1 MCSSRGSRLVT
12 AAPEVCATSV
22 RSWQTGWMSSNAL
35 RLLDEALQLSEQDRA
50 ELALRLLDSV
60 GEPTDQVERAWIEE
74 AKRRLAE
81 IDSGQVQ
88 TVPWSEARQRI
99 FAR

>member
-1 MCSSRGSRLVT
+1 
-12 AAPEVCATSV
+12 
-22 RSWQTGWMSSNAL
+22 MSGEAL
-35 RLLDEALQLSEQDRA
+35 RLLDEALQLPEEDRA

-60 GEPTDQVERAWIEE
+60 GEAPEGVERAWIEE

-81 IDSGQVQ
+81 IKRGEVA
-88 TVPWSEARQRI
+88 TVPWHEARERI

>member
-1 MCSSRGSRLVT
+1 
-12 AAPEVCATSV
+12 
-22 RSWQTGWMSSNAL
+22 MSSNAL
-35 RLLDEALQLSEQDRA
+35 RLLDEALQLPDQDRA

-74 AKRRLAE
+74 AKQRLAE
-81 IDSGQVQ
+81 IESGQVQ
-88 TVPWSEARQRI
+88 TVPWSEARVRI

>member
-1 MCSSRGSRLVT
+1 
-12 AAPEVCATSV
+12 
-22 RSWQTGWMSSNAL
+22 MSSDAI
-35 RLLDEALQLSEQDRA
+35 RLLDEALQLPEQDRA

-60 GEPTDQVERAWIEE
+60 GEPTDQVEAAWIEE

-81 IDSGQVQ
+81 IDRGEVR
-88 TVPWSEARQRI
+88 TVPWPDARQRI

>member
-1 MCSSRGSRLVT
+1 
-12 AAPEVCATSV
+12 
-22 RSWQTGWMSSNAL
+22 MSSNAL
-35 RLLDEALQLSEQDRA
+35 RLLDEALQLPEQDRA
-50 ELALRLLDSV
+50 ELALRLLDSI
-60 GEPTDQVERAWIEE
+60 GEPADQVERDWVEQ

-81 IDSGQVQ
+81 IDRGQLQ

>member
-1 MCSSRGSRLVT
+1 
-12 AAPEVCATSV
+12 
-22 RSWQTGWMSSNAL
+22 MSGQAL
-35 RLLDEALQLSEQDRA
+35 RLLDEALQLPEQDRA

-60 GEPTDQVERAWIEE
+60 GEPADQVERAWIDE

-81 IDSGQVQ
+81 IARG
-88 TVPWSEARQRI
+88 TAHTAPWVEARKRI

>member
-1 MCSSRGSRLVT
+1 
-12 AAPEVCATSV
+12 
-22 RSWQTGWMSSNAL
+22 MSSDAI
-35 RLLDEALQLSEQDRA
+35 RLLDEALQLPEQDRA

-60 GEPTDQVERAWIEE
+60 GEPTDQVETAWIEE

-81 IDSGQVQ
+81 IDRGEVH
-88 TVPWSEARQRI
+88 TVPWPDARLRI